1 MLRTKAEWADRP
13 PSRGRNDKPA
23 EGFRAAVLAVGL
35 FATPALA
42 LAQLNENPIKTG
54 FWSFPS
60 DKTGAAKDIL
70 AACRDHFE
78 VRFADGHFIGVRLRK
93 TAMNL
98 IQRQVE
104 DVGICVFS
112 RETQIEKC
120 SVRITHYDGS
130 VLAGTLKRKYLLDV
144 LT

>member
-1 MLRTKAEWADRP
+1 MT
-13 PSRGRNDKPA
+13 KPA
-23 EGFRAAVLAVGL
+23 EDFRAAVLAVGL

-42 LAQLNENPIKTG
+42 LAQLNESPIKTG

-93 TAMNL
+93 TAMYCGPVLRHSAGL
-98 IQRQVE
+98 IQAA
-104 DVGICVFS
+104 S
-112 RETQIEKC
+112 LKA
-120 SVRITHYDGS
+120 THERFPI
-130 VLAGTLKRKYLLDV
+130 AF
-144 LT
+144 